1 MLKQKLLIIGHTFP
15 EPSTTGAGNRMMQL
29 IELFLEEGYDITF
42 ASTANASERSVSLD
56 HLGISV
62 QEIHL
67 NQTTFDTFIAD
78 LNPSVVMY
86 DRFMTEEQ
94 FGWRVAECCPEALR
108 ILDTEDLHFL
118 RKAREEAI
126 SLKMPIEQS
135 DLYSEYTKRELASI
149 LRCDISLIISEYEM
163 ELLQHTF
170 HIPAGI
176 LFYIPFIVEAPVKD
190 QPSFEKRSD
199 FMTIGN
205 LLHSPNVDSIVYLKT
220 EIWPLI
226 KRELPESKIH
236 IYGAY
241 APQKIGDLHNER
253 DGFLIEGWVD
263 HVSDVMRGGKVC
275 LVPLRFGAGLKGKL
289 LDAMRYGIPSVTTSI
304 GAEGMYGDLPFAG
317 FVEDHPKA
325 FATSAIELYTD
336 KTKWLESQQKGFYI
350 IKSRFLKT
358 HFSKH
363 FKQHIHSIKAS
374 LMEHR
379 RNHFLG
385 MILHHKTLLST
396 KYMSKWIEEKN
407 RKA

>member
-126 SLKMPIEQS
+126 SLKIPIEQS
-135 DLYSEYTKRELASI
+135 NLYSEYAKRELASI

-205 LLHSPNVDSIVYLKT
+205 LFHSPNVDSIVYLKT

-263 HVSDVMRGGKVC
+263 HVSDVMRRGKVC

-336 KTKWLESQQKGFYI
+336 KTKWLESQQNGFHI
-350 IKSRFLKT
+350 INTRFLKT

-363 FKQHIHSIKAS
+363 FIQHIHSIKGS
-374 LMEHR
+374 LMKHR